1 MKEDIPGEMLFMR
14 GNVGCIFSDCRRNAE
29 IIAELQSSQITEFI
43 K

>member
-1 MKEDIPGEMLFMR
+1 MKEDLPGEMLFMR
-14 GNVGCIFSDCRRNAE
+14 WNVGCIFSDCRSAE